1 MDKSVVYNARDAVW
15 KGMGGDTKS
24 ACASYCYRMAKYIKT
39 GNFIN
44 SGGGN
49 CGTQTYESS
58 LISLGWNK
66 ILEIPTLSRK
76 ELIDRIVSHQDVEIG
91 DIIEYKCLS
100 PCGYDNAYV
109 YGHTQMYFGGKT
121 WESSKNWNYQC
132 QFVYPSYGSN
142 KQWRYKVFRF
152 NGTPSPS
159 GYGCTPQQ
167 DYENYEANVQ
177 VQAITNAQTK
187 RRAAQLVSYFMQQLN
202 LTDKQASGIVGNLM
216 HESQLNNTAQNKSG
230 AFGIAQWL
238 SSRKDRLKERY
249 GNDYTKFD
257 TQKEYVVW
265 EYNNNPS
272 YYHLDE
278 LRNAQTI
285 DSATQLVFKYY
296 EAPNDDSLGKRKS
309 YAKQAYDLYH
319 GRDI

>member
-24 ACASYCYRMAKYIKT
+24 ACAGYCYRMAKYIKT

-76 ELIDRIVSHQDVEIG
+76 ELIDRIVSHQDVEVG

-109 YGHTQMYFGGKT
+109 
-121 WESSKNWNYQC
+121 
-132 QFVYPSYGSN
+132 
-142 KQWRYKVFRF
+142 KVFRF

-167 DYENYEANVQ
+167 DYENYDVNVQ

-187 RRAAQLVSYFMQQLN
+187 RRAAQLVGYFMQQLN